1 MRVTNRRDVSN
12 MKSAL
17 KLAAGFVATLLVL
30 PAWVMYRLG
39 ALAMGPQR
47 AFPGWSQGMSLLPG
61 LCGVYLRRAFYRLVF
76 PECGSGT
83 VISFGTVFSHPTA
96 RLGKNVYLGVYCSI
110 GDATIGDDA
119 LVASH
124 VSIING
130 GSQHAIDRLD
140 VPIREQA
147 GSYPRVHIGRGAW
160 IGERAVVMADVG
172 HDTVIGAGAV
182 VTKPVEAGVI
192 AAGVPCRLIRR
203 RAAGRIETD
212 GRTLAHNDKSRSAEL
227 PEPSSVS

>member
-1 MRVTNRRDVSN
+1 
-12 MKSAL
+12 MKFAL
-17 KLAAGFVATLLVL
+17 KLIAELVATLLVL
-30 PAWVMYRLG
+30 PAWVLYRL
-39 ALAMGPQR
+39 AAAAMGADR

-61 LCGVYLRRAFYRLVF
+61 LCGVYLRRAFYRLVL

-147 GSYPRVHIGRGAW
+147 GSYPRIHIGRGAW

-172 HDTVIGAGAV
+172 HDSVIGAGSV
-182 VTKPVEAGVI
+182 VTKPVGPCVI

-203 RAAGRIETD
+203 RAARGVETD
-212 GRTLAHNDKSRSAEL
+212 GQSLAHNDKSHSTEL